1 MLDIFLTLDNYINC
15 AILIMSIPDSIELP
29 KSETLTGIGLFVMRK
44 SCYNLFVEFKGP
56 PHGEE
61 SGIDI
66 RIEGFDTLYLP
77 PFFRQ

>member
-1 MLDIFLTLDNYINC
+1 
-15 AILIMSIPDSIELP
+15 MSIPDSIELP

-66 RIEGFDTLYLP
+66 RIEGFDTPWLHATGHLVTRW
-77 PFFRQ
+77 FLVCQIKK